1 MAQVSKHPISKA
13 VEERIFEIFSEA
25 VRDLKNPAEIREFF
39 SDFLSPTE
47 EIMLAKRLAI
57 SVLLAKEYS
66 YEDIKK
72 ILRVSPPTI
81 SRVAGFLKYT
91 GEGYKRVVEKILTD
105 EKAEEFWQKI
115 DDVLHG
121 LVPPKAQNWSYWR
134 KDLEEKKRR
143 RKKPF

>member
-1 MAQVSKHPISKA
+1 MTQVSKHPISKA

-47 EIMLAKRLAI
+47 QIMLAKRLAI

-91 GEGYKRVVEKILTD
+91 GEGYRKVVEKILTD

-115 DDVLHG
+115 DDVLRG

-134 KDLEEKKRR
+134 KELEEKKRQ